1 LTLVDAQRH
10 KDIPKGKKVLRC
22 EKTYTH
28 VLFNWKKIIE
38 IKQITLLVEVLEIN
52 GCIEVLEIHTSLH
65 TQNELICKEEK
76 ITKVSNSDYY

>member
-1 LTLVDAQRH
+1 MKKHIHMCFLTR
-10 KDIPKGKKVLRC
+10 
-22 EKTYTH
+22 
-28 VLFNWKKIIE
+28 KIIE

-52 GCIEVLEIHTSLH
+52 GCIELLEIHTSLH

>member
-1 LTLVDAQRH
+1 MH
-10 KDIPKGKKVLRC
+10 KDTRTFQKEKKVLRY
-22 EKTYTH
+22 EETYTH
-28 VLFNWKKIIE
+28 VLLTRKIIE